1 MGVVIFFLLF
11 GPQFGLIIMEGGGG
25 GAATL
30 DPLLISYHRMSLT
43 SLYEYARF
51 PFVRIDRPDLFRRND
66 NQFPFNQNS
75 PAKSV
80 KS

>member
-1 MGVVIFFLLF
+1 MVFFFLPF
-11 GPQFGLIIMEGGGG
+11 WPEFGLIIMEGGGG
-25 GAATL
+25 GEATL
-30 DPLLISYHRMSLT
+30 DPPLISYLRMSLT
-43 SLYEYARF
+43 SLYEYGRF
-51 PFVRIDRPDLFRRND
+51 PYVRSDRPDLFRRNN